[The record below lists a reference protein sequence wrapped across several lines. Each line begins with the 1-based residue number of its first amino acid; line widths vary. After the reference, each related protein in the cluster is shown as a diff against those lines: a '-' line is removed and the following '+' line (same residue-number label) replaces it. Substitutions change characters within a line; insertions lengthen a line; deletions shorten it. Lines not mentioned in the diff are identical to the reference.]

1 MTPFNDTERLVIEL
15 ADAMAETPSNVS
27 DDLYAR
33 LRAINSPKN
42 NYCSWEGRSPLRI
55 IVPVSIESSTSRATI
70 YTPPRSDGFLA
81 VEEMRRLGGVAP
93 CLLKCRSNPARQA
106 QLCFDFLDKIAGCVE
121 QHERE
126 QILCSGPNHAKENP
140 AHREH

>member
-1 MTPFNDTERLVIEL
+1 MTPNDWSLNWL
-15 ADAMAETPSNVS
+15 TPWQRPHRTFPTICTHVC
-27 DDLYAR
+27 
-33 LRAINSPKN
+33 AINSPKN

-106 QLCFDFLDKIAGCVE
+106 QLCFDFLDKIAGC
-121 QHERE
+121 
-126 QILCSGPNHAKENP
+126 
-140 AHREH
+140 